1 MGKLGRRLVLAE
13 GRYCVL
19 RYARQ
24 MLAMNDDL
32 LSGVLQRPISKC
44 LRVAASQ
51 EFGEEIL
58 PSVVKHLATTYPAV
72 CFEVEVE
79 GGLRGLSALAKKD
92 VDAVLTIGL
101 QDHPA
106 AHTLQRVK
114 TRLDRGPRVGEHI
127 ERPIPL
133 VVFNQPCRFKQGAM
147 DALDHAGIPWEIEFR
162 SPSLQAC
169 GRQPERIWG

>member
-1 MGKLGRRLVLAE
+1 
-13 GRYCVL
+13 
-19 RYARQ
+19 

-32 LSGVLQRPISKC
+32 LSGVLQRPIAKC

-51 EFGEEIL
+51 EFGEGIL

-72 CFEVEVE
+72 RFEVEVE
-79 GGLRGLSALAKKD
+79 GGLRGLSALEKKD
-92 VDAVLTIGL
+92 VDAVLTIVL

-147 DALDHAGIPWEIEFR
+147 DALDHAGIPWETGFR